1 VSATAVVLDD
11 MDSRPGSAT
20 SLLRTIVG
28 LYFRRGDGWMSA
40 AGLIALMQ
48 ALDVPEPATRTALA
62 RMKKKGLLVSL
73 AIDRVSGYALA
84 EGAVEMLQKGDRR
97 IFSPRNMGPDDPWC
111 LISFSVP
118 EQQRPLRH
126 QLRRRLHWIGAG
138 IVTPALWICPGF
150 LSDEVEDIVDDV
162 GARGYVTL
170 FTAERPRVAGDL
182 RTAVAG
188 WWDLA
193 ALEQLHRTFIA
204 EAATSVTGDVVA
216 PGEAFA
222 RYIRGVDSWRSIPYL
237 DPGLPLDLLPADWP
251 GAQSAG
257 IFAAISSRYA
267 DAAGEFVHG
276 GAGARRRPPSR

>member
-1 VSATAVVLDD
+1 VSASTVVLDD

-28 LYFRRGDGWMSA
+28 LYFRRVDGWMSA
-40 AGLIALMQ
+40 ARLVALMQ

-62 RMKKKGLLVSL
+62 RMKKKGLLVSR
-73 AIDRVSGYALA
+73 AVDRVTGYALG

-150 LSDEVEDIVDDV
+150 LSDEVEDIVDEV

-170 FTAERPRVAGDL
+170 FTAERPRVAGEL

-188 WWDLA
+188 WWDLT
-193 ALEQLHRTFIA
+193 ALEELHRGFIA
-204 EAATSVTGDVVA
+204 EAAASVDGDTVDDDTVA
-216 PGEAFA
+216 PGVAFA
-222 RYIRGVDSWRSIPYL
+222 RYIRGVDGWRSIPYL
-237 DPGLPLDLLPADWP
+237 DPGLPLDLLPTDWP

-257 IFAAISSRYA
+257 VFAAISSRYA
-267 DAAGEFVHG
+267 DAGWDFVRTT
-276 GAGARRRPPSR
+276 A

>member
-1 VSATAVVLDD
+1 MSAIAVVLDD

-28 LYFRRGDGWMSA
+28 LYFRRVDGWMSTA
-40 AGLIALMQ
+40 RLIALMQ

-62 RMKKKGLLVSL
+62 RMKKKGLLVSR
-73 AIDRVSGYALA
+73 AVDGATGYALG
-84 EGAVEMLQKGDRR
+84 EGAAEMLQKGDRR

-150 LSDEVEDIVDDV
+150 LSDEVEDIVDEL

-188 WWDLA
+188 WWDLP
-193 ALEQLHRTFIA
+193 ALEKLHRVYIA
-204 EAATSVTGDVVA
+204 EAATSVVSDGVA

-237 DPGLPLDLLPADWP
+237 DPGLPLDLLPSDWP

-257 IFAAISSRYA
+257 IFAAISSRYGDA
-267 DAAGEFVHG
+267 GWDFVRTAAG
-276 GAGARRRPPSR
+276 AT

>member
-1 VSATAVVLDD
+1 VSAIAVVLDD

-28 LYFRRGDGWMSA
+28 LYFRRVDGWMSTA
-40 AGLIALMQ
+40 RLIALMQ

-62 RMKKKGLLVSL
+62 RMKKKGLLVSR
-73 AIDRVSGYALA
+73 AVDGATGYALG
-84 EGAVEMLQKGDRR
+84 EGAAEMLQKGDRR

-150 LSDEVEDIVDDV
+150 LSDEVEDIVDEL

-188 WWDLA
+188 WWDLP
-193 ALEQLHRTFIA
+193 ALEKLHRVYIA
-204 EAATSVTGDVVA
+204 EAATSVVSDGVA

-237 DPGLPLDLLPADWP
+237 DPGLPLDLLPSDWP

-257 IFAAISSRYA
+257 IFAAISSRYGDA
-267 DAAGEFVHG
+267 GWDFVRTAAG
-276 GAGARRRPPSR
+276 AT

>member
-1 VSATAVVLDD
+1 MSAIPVVLDD
-11 MDSRPGSAT
+11 MDPRPGSAT

-28 LYFRRGDGWMSA
+28 LYFRRVDGWMSTA
-40 AGLIALMQ
+40 RLIALMQ

-62 RMKKKGLLVSL
+62 RMKKKGLLVSR
-73 AIDRVSGYALA
+73 AVDGATGYALG
-84 EGAVEMLQKGDRR
+84 EGAAEMLQKGDRR
-97 IFSPRNMGPDDPWC
+97 IFSPRNMGADDPWC

-118 EQQRPLRH
+118 EHQRPLRH

-150 LSDEVEDIVDDV
+150 LSDEVEDIVDEV

-170 FTAERPRVAGDL
+170 FTAGRPRVAGDL

-193 ALEQLHRTFIA
+193 ALEELHRGFIA
-204 EAATSVTGDVVA
+204 EASASVADDTVADDAVA
-216 PGEAFA
+216 PGVAFA

-251 GAQSAG
+251 GARSAG
-257 IFAAISSRYA
+257 IFAAISGRYA
-267 DAAGEFVHG
+267 DAGWQFVRT
-276 GAGARRRPPSR
+276 AA

>member
-1 VSATAVVLDD
+1 MSAIAVVLDD

-28 LYFRRGDGWMSA
+28 LYFRRVDGWMSTA
-40 AGLIALMQ
+40 RLIALMQ

-62 RMKKKGLLVSL
+62 RMKKKGLLVSR
-73 AIDRVSGYALA
+73 AVGGATGYALG
-84 EGAVEMLQKGDRR
+84 EGAAEMLQKGDRR

-150 LSDEVEDIVDDV
+150 LSDEVEDIVDEL

-182 RTAVAG
+182 HTAVAG
-188 WWDLA
+188 WWDLP
-193 ALEQLHRTFIA
+193 ALEKLHRVYIA
-204 EAATSVTGDVVA
+204 EAATSVVSDGVA

-237 DPGLPLDLLPADWP
+237 DPGLPLDLLPSDWP

-257 IFAAISSRYA
+257 IFAAISSRYGYA
-267 DAAGEFVHG
+267 GWDFVRTAAG
-276 GAGARRRPPSR
+276 AT

>member
-1 VSATAVVLDD
+1 MSAIAVVLDD

-28 LYFRRGDGWMSA
+28 LYFRRVDGWMSTA
-40 AGLIALMQ
+40 RLIALMQ

-62 RMKKKGLLVSL
+62 RMKKKGLLVSR
-73 AIDRVSGYALA
+73 AVDGATGYALG
-84 EGAVEMLQKGDRR
+84 EGAAEMLQKGDRR

-150 LSDEVEDIVDDV
+150 LSDEVEDIVDEL

-188 WWDLA
+188 WWDLP
-193 ALEQLHRTFIA
+193 ALEKLHRGYIA
-204 EAATSVTGDVVA
+204 EAATSVVSDGVA

-237 DPGLPLDLLPADWP
+237 DPGLPLDLLPSDWP

-257 IFAAISSRYA
+257 IFAAISSRYGDA
-267 DAAGEFVHG
+267 GWDFVRTAAG
-276 GAGARRRPPSR
+276 AT

>member
-1 VSATAVVLDD
+1 MAVVLDD

-28 LYFRRGDGWMSA
+28 LYFRRVDGWMSA
-40 AGLIALMQ
+40 ARLIALMR

-62 RMKKKGLLVSL
+62 RMKKKGLLVSRAL
-73 AIDRVSGYALA
+73 DGVTGYALG

-97 IFSPRNMGPDDPWC
+97 IFSPRNMGPDDSWC

-150 LSDEVEDIVDDV
+150 LSDEVEDIVDEV
-162 GARGYVTL
+162 GARDYVTL

-182 RTAVAG
+182 RAAVAG
-188 WWDLA
+188 WWDLT
-193 ALEQLHRTFIA
+193 ALEELHRGFIA
-204 EAATSVTGDVVA
+204 EVADSVADDTVA
-216 PGEAFA
+216 PGVAFA

-237 DPGLPLDLLPADWP
+237 DPGLPLELLPADWP

-267 DAAGEFVHG
+267 AAGWDFVQT
-276 GAGARRRPPSR
+276 AA

>member
-1 VSATAVVLDD
+1 VSAIAVVLDD

-28 LYFRRGDGWMSA
+28 LYFRRVDGWMSTA
-40 AGLIALMQ
+40 RLIALMQ

-62 RMKKKGLLVSL
+62 RMKKKGLLVSR
-73 AIDRVSGYALA
+73 AVDGATGYALG
-84 EGAVEMLQKGDRR
+84 EGAAEMLQKGDRR

-150 LSDEVEDIVDDV
+150 LSDEVEDIVDEL

-188 WWDLA
+188 WWDLP
-193 ALEQLHRTFIA
+193 ALEKLHRGYIA
-204 EAATSVTGDVVA
+204 EAATSVVSDGVA

-237 DPGLPLDLLPADWP
+237 DPGLPLDLLPSDWP

-257 IFAAISSRYA
+257 IFAAISSRYGDA
-267 DAAGEFVHG
+267 GWDFVRKAAG
-276 GAGARRRPPSR
+276 AT